1 MNGYYAEKILTS
13 QKLDLNFARKDFAQH
28 GEKRRPL
35 VANLKKKFNLLA
47 KSDKKNHCHWLILD
61 QLLKKLCQTIYFLLL
76 FQQ

>member
-35 VANLKKKFNLLA
+35 VASLKKKFNLLA
-47 KSDKKNHCHWLILD
+47 KSDKKTAVID
-61 QLLKKLCQTIYFLLL
+61 
-76 FQQ
+76 